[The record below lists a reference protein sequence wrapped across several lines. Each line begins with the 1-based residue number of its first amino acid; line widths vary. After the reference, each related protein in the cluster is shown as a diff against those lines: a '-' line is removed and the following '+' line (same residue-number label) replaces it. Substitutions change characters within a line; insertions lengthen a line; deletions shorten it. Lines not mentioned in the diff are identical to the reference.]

1 MSTPNRLKLPI
12 ALAIVAFAALALGV
26 WFAARLLPTLTQSV
40 APELESATYLAGGKS
55 VVDFQLIDH
64 HGESFDN
71 DRLTDHWTFMFF
83 GFTYCPDICP
93 MSLTV
98 LSEVEQR
105 IAETHGDDV
114 PLQSIFVS
122 VDPERDTPERL
133 SDYVGFFSPNILGVT
148 GTDRQ
153 LERFTRDLG
162 ILYIRHEADANG
174 NYMVDHSSS
183 VLLFDPDGNL
193 AALFRAPHQP
203 DPMERDFTRI
213 LRAF

>member
-12 ALAIVAFAALALGV
+12 AVGIVALAALALGV
-26 WFAARLLPTLTQSV
+26 WFAARLLPTLTESV

-64 HGESFDN
+64 HGEAFDN
-71 DRLTDHWTFMFF
+71 DRLTDRWTFMFF

-98 LSEVEQR
+98 LSEVERR
-105 IAETHGDDV
+105 IAQTHGDV
-114 PLQSIFVS
+114 PLQSVFVS

-148 GTDRQ
+148 GADRQ

-203 DPMERDFTRI
+203 APMERDFTRI